1 MNTTGQGRA
10 LISITC
16 ATLLW
21 GTTYPVIKF
30 GLAELNIPP
39 ISYLTLRFSAAL
51 FALLPL
57 LFIGRVRKEFIW
69 SLPRIP
75 ILILGT
81 LNGIAY
87 TLQFSGQMF
96 TSSGVATI
104 MVNTYVLFTL
114 LFGRMVL
121 GKRITIQKKLA
132 VLLGFIGVVVI
143 ALGDLI
149 HLEEGSTSPL
159 GVVLTLGT
167 GFCAGLYVTYS
178 EKVYELSY
186 NGSPL
191 SPVSI
196 FFSSTVY
203 TLLVIVLSGFILHDL
218 PRFSSLHLI
227 DSIPILY
234 LGILCTSS
242 AFILYLIAVRDVGAV
257 NTAVFM
263 LLQIIVS
270 IGFSFVLL
278 KEIPD
283 RYMAIGAPLIFIAI
297 YLTRE
302 VREKKGFESS
312 SP

>member
-167 GFCAGLYVTYS
+167 GFCAGLYVTYICS
-178 EKVYELSY
+178 
-186 NGSPL
+186 
-191 SPVSI
+191 
-196 FFSSTVY
+196 
-203 TLLVIVLSGFILHDL
+203 
-218 PRFSSLHLI
+218 
-227 DSIPILY
+227 
-234 LGILCTSS
+234 
-242 AFILYLIAVRDVGAV
+242 
-257 NTAVFM
+257 
-263 LLQIIVS
+263 
-270 IGFSFVLL
+270 
-278 KEIPD
+278 
-283 RYMAIGAPLIFIAI
+283 
-297 YLTRE
+297 
-302 VREKKGFESS
+302 
-312 SP
+312 